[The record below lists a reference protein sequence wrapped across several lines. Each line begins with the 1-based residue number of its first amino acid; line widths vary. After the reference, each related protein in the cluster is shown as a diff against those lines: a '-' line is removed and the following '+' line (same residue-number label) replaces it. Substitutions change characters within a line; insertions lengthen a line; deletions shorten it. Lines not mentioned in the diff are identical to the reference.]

1 MENLVDEINYYDEK
15 MLRLQYEASECFLHN
30 LTKGEARED
39 FIKDLIYKKTGN
51 EKILKGCIY
60 KKNYTSTQLDI
71 IICKNN
77 AICNQIGTHY
87 LIDAEDCKY
96 VIEVKSKLN
105 NKYLSELAKNAEEI
119 KNMNSEIKIGMFAY
133 SLETKSIL
141 KSFGHIYDKELDMYE
156 YDETKIVIKLKS
168 IDFVICIDENNEFVV
183 INENGKFEL
192 YRDSPIIKY
201 FWPMIRK

>member
-60 KKNYTSTQLDI
+60 KDNYTSTQLDI

-77 AICNQIGTHY
+77 AIYNQIGTHF
-87 LIDAEDCKY
+87 LIDAEDCKH

-105 NKYLSELAKNAEEI
+105 NQYLRELAENAKEI
-119 KNMNSEIKIGMFAY
+119 KNMSSEIKIGMFAY

-141 KSFGHIYDKELDMYE
+141 KSFGYIYDEELHMYE
-156 YDETKIVIKLKS
+156 YDEKKIESKWKS
-168 IDFVICIDENNEFVV
+168 IDFVICIDEISEFIV

-192 YRDSPIIKY
+192 YKDGPIIRY
-201 FWPMIRK
+201 FWPMLR